1 MLSFEG
7 IFIKKKIVIVPIEW
21 LPDTTIEKNI
31 FWYTNKI
38 KKIWDPSKK
47 NVILY
52 LLRNLPDQ
60 ITVGYNLL
68 THAIQ
73 IYIYNMDAF
82 TFHIPNSLSFEDQ
95 SKNTLYKSISRYF
108 KTIYF
113 QVSVSVICEHKYTI
127 KFIIMQFGENQHIH
141 VWYHSWLRIITKTIF
156 LKLTK
161 TTIIMY
167 AYKM

>member
-1 MLSFEG
+1 MNDYLTPLLKRTYFDTQTKLKKYG
-7 IFIKKKIVIVPIEW
+7 I
-21 LPDTTIEKNI
+21 LP
-31 FWYTNKI
+31 
-38 KKIWDPSKK
+38 KK

-127 KFIIMQFGENQHIH
+127 KFIIMQFGKNQHIH
-141 VWYHSWLRIITKTIF
+141 V
-156 LKLTK
+156 
-161 TTIIMY
+161 
-167 AYKM
+167 